1 MAGSTVQLAGKIGD
15 DPAGDEILLSL
26 NRDGIGHVALLRDA
40 GHPTRI
46 APQMDAPDTG
56 PDRDDSS
63 VDAAWALDTEAD
75 QADPA
80 ASAGGAASA
89 EPARSALAPEDLD
102 LALRYLVTFAVLV
115 VAEPLEAATLTV
127 AAEAAAFSG
136 AHLVI
141 VGQPAEVPRVPA
153 DGITILEPPPVDP
166 DGDFAGLV
174 ARYAVSLDGGSPAA
188 AAFRAALGDTG
199 WEPAVS

>member
-1 MAGSTVQLAGKIGD
+1 MIVVIGDPDLRPSLGDVSAGGPAAAIARACVMAGSTVQLAGKIGD

-46 APQMDAPDTG
+46 APLMDAPDTG

-80 ASAGGAASA
+80 ASAAIARVAASSG
-89 EPARSALAPEDLD
+89 SATTSTAN
-102 LALRYLVTFAVLV
+102 VT
-115 VAEPLEAATLTV
+115 
-127 AAEAAAFSG
+127 
-136 AHLVI
+136 
-141 VGQPAEVPRVPA
+141 R
-153 DGITILEPPPVDP
+153 
-166 DGDFAGLV
+166 
-174 ARYAVSLDGGSPAA
+174 
-188 AAFRAALGDTG
+188 
-199 WEPAVS
+199 